1 MSKGHLDVPD
11 HACMITCGSDELGSL
26 TQQGW
31 LLWEIREE
39 DVYNHGHS
47 TFEQQRHPTQ
57 GYMESVQVQHPP
69 VVLKKLV
76 YVLHRTPE
84 TETMR
89 LREELRLAQRSR
101 GRRRPHEGGEGAR
114 HRLEVSH
121 RRSDGAARRREAPGR
136 QGPHDARVGRR
147 LREAPRRDRR
157 AEVQRDPRQ
166 MTRWICPPHAKGPD
180 K

>member
-89 LREELRLAQRSR
+89 LREELRLA
-101 GRRRPHEGGEGAR
+101 
-114 HRLEVSH
+114 LEVKDDAVRSARADADGRTKAEKELATVSKSH
-121 RRSDGAARRREAPGR
+121 TDEVTARL
-136 QGPHDARVGRR
+136 DAEKR
-147 LREAPRRDRR
+147 LADRDRTMR
-157 AEVQRDPRQ
+157 AWEGDF
-166 MTRWICPPHAKGPD
+166 AKLRAAIGEL
-180 K
+180 KFKEILGK